1 MSYLFQEAVSKSEN
15 SLFFCQFIRTGGGER
30 FRLSDSQTVYF
41 TFETS
46 SFFCLYQPIG
56 KVWKI
61 LLLNNQNP
69 LKSFTDKAFP
79 NCKNFQ
85 KTAKPIGKAW
95 QTNSAT
101 LFNFA

>member
-56 KVWKI
+56 KVCRT

-69 LKSFTDKAFP
+69 LKTFTDKAFP
-79 NCKNFQ
+79 NCKKFQ
-85 KTAKPIGKAW
+85 KNAKPIGRLW
-95 QTNSAT
+95 QTNCAILT
-101 LFNFA
+101 NFA

>member
-1 MSYLFQEAVSKSEN
+1 VYC
-15 SLFFCQFIRTGGGER
+15 FFFAHISQLVNAGKPLLPSNQTALKA
-30 FRLSDSQTVYF
+30 LSDR
-41 TFETS
+41 
-46 SFFCLYQPIG
+46 
-56 KVWKI
+56 
-61 LLLNNQNP
+61 
-69 LKSFTDKAFP
+69 AFP